1 MSIEFPLGN
10 PAPAQWFSGEVHMAK
25 LDDNLQI
32 ETVNV
37 SFEAGGRTNWHTH
50 PVGQNIIVLSGLG
63 IYEAEGEPAR
73 LLEPGDVVFAAAGVR
88 HWHGAVS
95 GAPMFHVV
103 VNLKG
108 IDGETV
114 DWEEPVD
121 EEHYRSVSAELQ
133 R

>member
-1 MSIEFPLGN
+1 MSIEFPVGK
-10 PAPAQWFSGEVHMAK
+10 PAPEAWFSGEVYMAK
-25 LDDNLQI
+25 LDDNVQN

-37 SFEAGGRTNWHTH
+37 TFEGGGRTNWHTH

-63 IYEAEGEPAR
+63 IYQEEGKDAQ
-73 LLEPGDVVFAAAGVR
+73 LLQAGDVVFAAAGVR
-88 HWHGAVS
+88 HWHGAVAEES
-95 GAPMFHVV
+95 MVHVV

-121 EEHYRSVSAELQ
+121 DEHYNSVRAQLQ
-133 R
+133 A

>member
-25 LDDNLQI
+25 LDDNVQI

-63 IYEAEGEPAR
+63 IYEAEGSLLDSWSLAMLFSQPPGFATGTAPCLVHRCSTWWLTSKASTAR
-73 LLEPGDVVFAAAGVR
+73 PSIGRSRSTRSTTAA
-88 HWHGAVS
+88 
-95 GAPMFHVV
+95 
-103 VNLKG
+103 
-108 IDGETV
+108 
-114 DWEEPVD
+114 
-121 EEHYRSVSAELQ
+121 
-133 R
+133 